1 MPMTT
6 DDPQVPEGVSALLF
20 DCDGTLVDSMG
31 LHRLVWTELFARYD
45 FEVTDEWWE
54 EYANVA
60 LYPFVQAVVP
70 DADMA
75 LADQLN
81 VEGTAMF
88 VERLHLIEPLE
99 HVVDVARSNHGR
111 LPLAV
116 VTGGY
121 RDVVEPM
128 LEAVGIAGLFDIMV
142 TADDVTHSK
151 PAPDLYARAA
161 GILGVDPATCV
172 AYEDSDIGME
182 SARGAGIGRV
192 IDIRDWPA

>member
-1 MPMTT
+1 MTQHPT
-6 DDPQVPEGVSALLF
+6 ASPLEAAALLF

-60 LYPFVQAVVP
+60 LYPFVQGVVP
-70 DADMA
+70 DADTT

-81 VEGTAMF
+81 IEATALF

-121 RDVVEPM
+121 RDVVAPM
-128 LEAVGIAGLFDIMV
+128 LEAVGIAGLFDVMV

-161 GILGVDPATCV
+161 AILGVDPAACV
-172 AYEDSDIGME
+172 AYEDSDIGIA

-192 IDIRDWPA
+192 VDIRDWPS

>member
-1 MPMTT
+1 MTQHPT
-6 DDPQVPEGVSALLF
+6 ASPLEAAALLF

-31 LHRLVWTELFARYD
+31 LHRLVGTELFARYD

-60 LYPFVQAVVP
+60 LYPFVQGVVP
-70 DADMA
+70 DADTT

-81 VEGTAMF
+81 IEATALF

-121 RDVVEPM
+121 RDVVAPM
-128 LEAVGIAGLFDIMV
+128 LEAVGIAGLFDVMV

-161 GILGVDPATCV
+161 AILGVDPAACV
-172 AYEDSDIGME
+172 AYEDSDIGIA
-182 SARGAGIGRV
+182 SARGAGVGRV
-192 IDIRDWPA
+192 VDIRDWPN